1 MIEDGK
7 DIEIPIEYENNDE
20 DINDDNDSDD
30 SEDEDSENE
39 YEETNEIKYKD
50 LEKLQEKELKDLVKE
65 YEDICIYGDKKISKT
80 NIVKCNI
87 RLKDEMPI
95 NQKAYRESTENRE
108 IIKREID
115 KMLKEGIIQ
124 ESYNFRK
131 INQMTITD
139 AYLLPRIDD
148 LLEKFR
154 VAKWF
159 TTIDLASGYWQIEMK
174 EEDKEKTAFICSQG
188 LYEFNVMPFGLKNAP
203 AIFQRTMNK
212 IFKEYLDK
220 FMNVYIDDIIIYS
233 KNWNEHLQHIK
244 IVLEELRKANMMLK
258 LKKCEWAKKNVE
270 YLGHVVGTD
279 GLKPDNKKIEKIK
292 NLKPPKN
299 IKQIREINGLYKQ
312 QKALEELKE
321 KLINYPILQHPN
333 FEKEFILITDASG
346 EGLGAILEQLDENN
360 REIVISYASR
370 SLVNAE
376 KRYPITELECLAVFW
391 GIKYFHKYLFG
402 RKFKVITDHA
412 ALKGFISTS
421 KVPKG
426 RRG

>member
-1 MIEDGK
+1 
-7 DIEIPIEYENNDE
+7 
-20 DINDDNDSDD
+20 
-30 SEDEDSENE
+30 
-39 YEETNEIKYKD
+39 
-50 LEKLQEKELKDLVKE
+50 
-65 YEDICIYGDKKISKT
+65 
-80 NIVKCNI
+80 
-87 RLKDEMPI
+87 
-95 NQKAYRESTENRE
+95 
-108 IIKREID
+108 
-115 KMLKEGIIQ
+115 
-124 ESYNFRK
+124 
-131 INQMTITD
+131 MTITD
-139 AYLLPRIDD
+139 AYPLPRIDD

-212 IFKEYLDK
+212 VFKEYLDK

-244 IVLEELRKANMMLK
+244 IVLEELRKVNMMLK

-270 YLGHVVGTD
+270 YLGYIVGTD

-299 IKQIREINGLYKQ
+299 IKQIREINGLCSYYRKFVKGYSKIVKPIMELTRKDVPFVWTDKQ
-312 QKALEELKE
+312 QKALEEIKE

-376 KRYPITELECLAVFW
+376 KNYPITELECLAVFW

-412 ALKGFISTS
+412 ALKGFMSTS

-426 RRG
+426 KRGRWMMKLQQYDFEIIHRPGKENKNADAMSRLI